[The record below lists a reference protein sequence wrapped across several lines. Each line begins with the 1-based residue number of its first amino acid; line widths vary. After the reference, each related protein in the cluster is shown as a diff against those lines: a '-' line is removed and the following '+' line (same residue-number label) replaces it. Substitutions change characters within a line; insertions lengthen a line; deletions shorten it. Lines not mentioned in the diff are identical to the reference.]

1 MTAPTSLYFIAAAV
15 AVISAI
21 SVRIV
26 RAYAIKKALLD
37 MPNDRSSHKVPVPR
51 LGGAAFIPVVLGGLA
66 IAWSAGGPPV
76 WFTAGFF
83 VGATLLFAISLLDD
97 FISLSAKAR
106 FAGQILAV
114 ICVVA
119 PGLHYAGVIAWP
131 YVLVVG
137 ALYVFFATGLVN
149 IYNFMDGIDGIAG
162 IQAIAAGCFWFAA
175 SLSLGAPATGAL
187 ALLVVAG
194 AAGFLTL
201 NWPPAKIFM
210 GDAGS
215 TVLGYAF
222 AALPL
227 LAIIESRGSLTLS
240 TACVAGFLAV
250 WPFLTD
256 GTFTILRR
264 LRKGENIFQAHRSH
278 LYQRLVISGRPHA
291 HVTLAYGAFAAVG
304 AALGACVLRGSL
316 VAWAGSAVVLA
327 LLFLALWRWTLAE
340 EGKVKQATV
349 VPAP

>member
-1 MTAPTSLYFIAAAV
+1 MAAMTAPTSLYLTAAAV
-15 AVISAI
+15 AVLSAI
-21 SVRIV
+21 SVRCV
-26 RAYAIKKALLD
+26 RAFALKKALLD

-51 LGGAAFIPVVLGGLA
+51 LGGAAFIPVVLLGLA
-66 IAWSAGGPPV
+66 AAWWRGGPPM

-83 VGATLLFAISLLDD
+83 VGAILLFAISLLDD
-97 FISLSAKAR
+97 FISLSAKSR

-119 PGLHYAGVIAWP
+119 PGLHYSGAVTWP
-131 YVLVVG
+131 YVLLVG
-137 ALYVFFATGLVN
+137 AIYVFFATGLVN

-162 IQAIAAGCFWFAA
+162 IQAISAGLFWFAV
-175 SLSLGAPATGAL
+175 SLSHGAPGTGAL

-194 AAGFLTL
+194 AVGFLTL

-215 TVLGYAF
+215 TVLGYTF

-227 LAIIESRGSLTLS
+227 LAVIESRGSLNLS
-240 TACVAGFLAV
+240 TACVAGFFAV
-250 WPFLTD
+250 WPFLLD
-256 GTFTILRR
+256 GAFTILRR

-278 LYQRLVISGRPHA
+278 LYQRLVIAGRPHA
-291 HVTLAYGAFAAVG
+291 RVTLAYGALAAVG
-304 AALGACVLRGSL
+304 AALGACVVRGTFI
-316 VAWAGSAVVLA
+316 VWAGSAAVVG

-340 EGKVKQATV
+340 EVKAKRAT
-349 VPAP
+349 

>member
-1 MTAPTSLYFIAAAV
+1 MIASTSLLLTAAAV
-15 AVISAI
+15 AVLSAI
-21 SVRIV
+21 SVRVI

-37 MPNDRSSHKVPVPR
+37 VPNARSSHKVPVPR
-51 LGGAAFIPVVLGGLA
+51 LGGAAFIPVVLAGLA
-66 IAWSAGGPPV
+66 VAWSSGGPPP
-76 WFTAGFF
+76 WFVAGFF

-114 ICVVA
+114 VGVVA
-119 PGLHYAGVIAWP
+119 PGLHYAGAVAWP
-131 YVLVVG
+131 YVLLVG
-137 ALYVFFATGLVN
+137 AIYVFFGTGLVN

-162 IQAIAAGCFWFAA
+162 IQALAAGSFWFAL
-175 SLSLGAPATGAL
+175 SLSFGAPATGAL

-194 AAGFLTL
+194 AIGFLTL

-227 LAIIESRGSLTLS
+227 VAVIESRGALALS
-240 TACVAGFLAV
+240 TACVAGIFAV
-250 WPFLTD
+250 WPFLAD
-256 GTFTILRR
+256 GSFTILRR

-278 LYQRLVISGRPHA
+278 LYQRLVIAGRPHA
-291 HVTLAYGAFAAVG
+291 HVTLAYGALAAVG
-304 AALGACVLRGSL
+304 AALGACVVRGSFA
-316 VAWAGSAVVLA
+316 VWAGSVVVIG

-340 EGKVKQATV
+340 EARPKRSA
-349 VPAP
+349 

>member
-1 MTAPTSLYFIAAAV
+1 MAAMIALTSLTLIAAAV
-15 AVISAI
+15 AVVSAI

-51 LGGAAFIPVVLGGLA
+51 LGGAAFIPVVLVGLA
-66 IAWSAGGPPV
+66 VAWSAGGPPS
-76 WFTAGFF
+76 WLTIGFF

-106 FAGQILAV
+106 LAGQILAV
-114 ICVVA
+114 AAVVA
-119 PGLHYAGVIAWP
+119 PGLHYAGTVAWP
-131 YVLVVG
+131 YVLVIG
-137 ALYVFFATGLVN
+137 AIYVFCATGLVN

-162 IQAIAAGCFWFAA
+162 IQAIAAGGFWFAV

-194 AAGFLTL
+194 ALGFLTL

-222 AALPL
+222 ATLPL
-227 LAIIESRGSLTLS
+227 LAVIESRGSLALN

-250 WPFLTD
+250 WPFLVD

-264 LRKGENIFQAHRSH
+264 LRKGENIFQAHRSN
-278 LYQRLVISGRPHA
+278 LYQRLVIAGRPHA
-291 HVTLAYGAFAAVG
+291 QVTLAYGALASVG
-304 AALGACVLRGSL
+304 AALGACVVRGTW
-316 VAWAGSAVVLA
+316 VAWAGSAVVVG

-340 EGKVKQATV
+340 EAKRTR
-349 VPAP
+349 

>member
-1 MTAPTSLYFIAAAV
+1 MTVPTSLYFIAAAV

-66 IAWSAGGPPV
+66 ISWVTAGPPS
-76 WFTAGFF
+76 WLAAGFF
-83 VGATLLFAISLLDD
+83 IGATLLFAISLLDD

-106 FAGQILAV
+106 FAGQVLAV

-119 PGLHYAGVIAWP
+119 PGLHYADVVAWP
-131 YVLVVG
+131 YLLLVG
-137 ALYVFFATGLVN
+137 GIYVFCATGLVN

-162 IQAIAAGCFWFAA
+162 IQAIAAGLFWFAT

-194 AAGFLTL
+194 ALGFLTL

-222 AALPL
+222 ATLPL
-227 LAIIESRGSLTLS
+227 LAVIESRGTLS
-240 TACVAGFLAV
+240 IGKACVAGFLAV
-250 WPFLTD
+250 WPFLAD

-291 HVTLAYGAFAAVG
+291 QVTLAYGALAAVG
-304 AALGACVLRGSL
+304 AALGACIIRGSIF
-316 VAWAGSAVVLA
+316 AWVGSAFVIA
-327 LLFLALWRWTLAE
+327 LLFLALWRWTLSE
-340 EGKVKQATV
+340 EGKFK
-349 VPAP
+349 